1 MSLIKENKYTPE
13 TIDHFFS
20 IPLYQRLFEWEET
33 EIIQLLSDL
42 FSSFKKDSSAPYYIG
57 MLTVYKGASEERY
70 SLVDGQQRF
79 TVLCLMGIA
88 FGWEEFLKNG
98 DDYRLSFFA
107 RKNDEGYL
115 SNRIDNKD
123 SEYVNKKMDAGIQC
137 IKDFIGSLTENNV
150 EEFKNY
156 IRIKTTFFISELPGS
171 YSVQALNRYFEAMN
185 EAGKGLENHEILKV
199 QLLQKANNSKD
210 IYTKIWNVVSE
221 MDKCHIRQKE
231 NESQRDYRERN
242 VTALE
247 NKRYLFTM
255 FENSKESDDSE
266 KTSILEIEA
275 SQTKPSENE
284 YERGERAILSF
295 SEFLLQVLWLCL
307 SKEERDNSTDFFNK
321 YKLLETFNKYILQ
334 DDGIVKVEEFFEN
347 LQRYRLMFDYFVIR
361 LNNRDNRNT
370 NYSLN
375 MSDAKSETSS
385 LKRDLIHFQSM
396 LYVSTQSHIWLT
408 PLLETINR
416 NNKITF
422 ENLLLHLKIWDNE
435 RHYPTKISLR
445 YREINRY
452 WFWRLDYYLWEK
464 RDSYF
469 DDATR
474 KIADNYIFRTNR
486 SIEHISPQT
495 PQSISK
501 IKFEGELLHSF
512 GNLAMISAGQNSSL
526 QNASYEV
533 KRAHVESFVNE
544 SIGGSIESLKML
556 KLYQK
561 ESWDNSSLKE
571 HHNEMIDVLIES
583 FGTIEDDP
591 TKNEFIQNLKEQK
604 DYTHGNQN

>member
-13 TIDHFFS
+13 TIDRFFS

-123 SEYVNKKMDAGIQC
+123 SEYINKKMDAGIQC

-156 IRIKTTFFISELPGS
+156 IRTKTTFFISELPES

-210 IYTKIWNVVSE
+210 TYTKIWNVVSE

-334 DDGIVKVEEFFEN
+334 DDSIVKVDEFFEN

-370 NYSLN
+370 NYALN
-375 MSDAKSETSS
+375 MSYAESESSS

-416 NNKITF
+416 NNSITVEF
-422 ENLLLHLKIWDNE
+422 FLFRLKIWDNE

-495 PQSISK
+495 PQSISQIELEK
-501 IKFEGELLHSF
+501 GLLHSF

-533 KRAHVESFVNE
+533 KKAHVESFVNE
-544 SIGGSIESLKML
+544 SVGGSIESLKML

-561 ESWDNSSLKE
+561 GSWNNLSLKE

>member
-13 TIDHFFS
+13 TIDRFFS

-57 MLTVYKGASEERY
+57 MLTVYKGASEEKY

-88 FGWEEFLKNG
+88 FGWKEFLKNG
-98 DDYRLSFFA
+98 DNYRLSFFA

-123 SEYVNKKMDAGIQC
+123 SEYINKKMDAGIQC
-137 IKDFIGSLTENNV
+137 IKKFIDSLTENNV

-156 IRIKTTFFISELPGS
+156 IRTKTTFFISELPES

-199 QLLQKANNSKD
+199 QLLQKANNSKNV
-210 IYTKIWNVVSE
+210 YAKIWNVVSE
-221 MDKCHIRQKE
+221 MDKCHIRQNE
-231 NESQRDYRERN
+231 NESQIDYRKRN

-247 NKRYLFTM
+247 NKGYLFTK

-334 DDGIVKVEEFFEN
+334 DNGIVAVDKFFEN

-370 NYSLN
+370 NYALN
-375 MSDAKSETSS
+375 MSYAESETSN

-396 LYVSTQSHIWLT
+396 LYVSTQPHIWLT

-416 NNKITF
+416 KNNITVEDF
-422 ENLLLHLKIWDNE
+422 LFRLKIWDNE

-495 PQSISK
+495 PQSISQIELEK
-501 IKFEGELLHSF
+501 GLLHSF

-561 ESWDNSSLKE
+561 ESWDNSSLKK